1 MATIIMVDWA
11 TAEKSERA
19 RHYAEMTLQRW
30 GERQGGAAFVSVD
43 NTFIMTDYAYDHKE
57 LGLLRHLLNCN
68 KLSYRAIANIDPMEM
83 GEMMFARAI
92 INKTNKNHNKGA

>member
-11 TAEKSERA
+11 TAETSERA
-19 RHYAEMTLQRW
+19 RHYAETTLQRW

-43 NTFIMTDYAYDHKE
+43 NTFIMTDYVYDHKE

-68 KLSYRAIANIDPMEM
+68 KLSYRAVANIDPMEM
-83 GEMMFARAI
+83 GEMMFAKAI
-92 INKTNKNHNKGA
+92 IKKNNKNQNKGA